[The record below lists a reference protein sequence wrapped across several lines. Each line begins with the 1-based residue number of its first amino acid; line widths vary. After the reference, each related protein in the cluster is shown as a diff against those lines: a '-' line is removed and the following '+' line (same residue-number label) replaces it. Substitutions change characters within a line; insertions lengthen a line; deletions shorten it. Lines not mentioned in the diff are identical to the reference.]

1 MKAHH
6 IFAVVTA
13 FCIFNMA
20 SASEGEVD
28 RERMQQD
35 LDIME
40 GILKSLHTQNTPN
53 LAPFHRELQIRGLYF
68 ENYGVIFL
76 IEEERSSGRAVD
88 VVVRR
93 LLVRPAGVIEE
104 LEEEDFLKEVAEER
118 RKTRAALQDRLAE
131 FLGTYADGI
140 RQLQDEDRI
149 TILVRH
155 KSLSR
160 FGLSAGELDF
170 FWKSH
175 PFPTDELPKLQ
186 AELERLS
193 PDSLTSRRDKLR
205 AIRMRR
211 LEAELS
217 EPVYTEV
224 TVKKRDIV
232 AHRRERIDVAEFRK
246 RIVSREHRPHA
257 STMKK
262 IGVMA
267 NILDK
272 MIKLPD
278 HPVPYSNKTLGIYR
292 AGLGALFFVNER
304 SGYLAEYRRAIYK
317 ELRSP
322 SHSRRQGREG
332 TADSQLRDRL
342 KEDLVEVVGD
352 YGYSLRT
359 LKPEEYIVVEVRFL
373 TGLRSA
379 SLKRQGLILKVK
391 KKDVDA
397 YSRGDLDLA
406 AFRQKVDIREY

>member
-1 MKAHH
+1 MKFHQV
-6 IFAVVTA
+6 FAIVTA
-13 FCIFNMA
+13 FCLFNMA
-20 SASEGEVD
+20 SASAAEID

-40 GILKSLHTQNTPN
+40 GILQSLHAQTTSN
-53 LAPFHRELQIRGLYF
+53 LAGIHREPQIRGLYF
-68 ENYGVIFL
+68 ENYGVIFH
-76 IEEERSSGRAVD
+76 IEEKRSSGMVVD
-88 VVVRR
+88 VDVRR
-93 LLVRPAGVIEE
+93 LREKRVGVQE
-104 LEEEDFLKEVAEER
+104 
-118 RKTRAALQDRLAE
+118 RLAE

-262 IGVMA
+262 IVVMA

-292 AGLGALFFVNER
+292 AGLGALFFVKER

-342 KEDLVEVVGD
+342 KEDLIEVVGD
-352 YGYSLRT
+352 YGYTLRT